1 MTINSTIW
9 RRIAFWS
16 AFIAAFIVYCLTIER
31 GASYWDCPEYIVT
44 AWRLEPGHPPGNPM
58 WTLTARIFTIL
69 GMSPDNAALS
79 VNISSA
85 LFMAL
90 GTGLLASTAYIFL
103 HNTFFAR
110 RHFLARHK
118 KKKDTLTADT
128 HIPSGTLRHALCALT
143 SLCAALCFGWA
154 DSPWFSAVEAEVYAM
169 SLFLTALDVR
179 LMTVWYYCRD
189 TRQASRILLLII
201 YLTGLSIGVHQLNL
215 LVIPALALIWVFRR
229 HRKPAPWATAAA
241 LIASFA
247 AVAAILLG
255 LMPGVLWLCQ
265 RFELLCVNR
274 LGWPIHSGVIMCWT
288 IMMAAAIMIPLI
300 PTATLRRHQTLTWT
314 PALLLAGYSVYFILL
329 VRGAANP
336 PMNEGAPSDIFA
348 LSSYLARDQ
357 YGTAPPLM
365 YGHTP
370 YSTPL
375 RIESIDSTGHAD
387 YHRYATRTIA
397 ERYELAHTDTAT
409 TYVRLNDRIEYIF
422 PPELNMWIPRL
433 VSRNPDDIDAYA
445 DWAGMT
451 PTAMDSVEV
460 SYALDSLGHPV
471 GRLEDSGKRVKEK
484 MPRPTYLQQ
493 TTYFASYQL
502 AYMYLRYL
510 MWNFVGKQNDRFSV
524 GEVEHGNFIT
534 GITPADDAMLGSIA
548 DMPEEIGSSNP
559 GHNVYF
565 AIPLIL
571 GIIGIWVLADKH
583 DITRRR
589 WNFIIFILFF
599 MTGIAIVLYLNQ
611 SPRQPRERDYSF
623 LGSFWA
629 YALWIGAGMASL
641 LTAALKTRRRQLR
654 TVLTSLT
661 ALLAAATPL
670 WMLAQNYDDHDR
682 SGRYAVEDYAAN
694 MLMPLE
700 KDAILFIN
708 GDNYTFPLWYA
719 QEVLG
724 MRRDVTL
731 INTAYLVTPW
741 YKMQL
746 MRPGEQSAPLIMQA
760 RPQDFASDKFTNIY
774 YNQLSDDILG
784 DSIQRRALAIDAIK
798 ALRQLYSS
806 TEASPRIPPLLM
818 VKAADGTP
826 GDSIVISA
834 REIATGRKYLSSADL
849 VTFDIIASNAAAEHP
864 RPVYWMDLL
873 PPKVFGGF
881 KNYTVR
887 KIAGRKLLLAH
898 RGDCSRTPIPEQFN
912 FRSGGADTPGF
923 YADATTGGMISRQRI
938 ALIRYASRMLTAGHP
953 DIALNTLRD
962 TQRLYPPQVWEYQ
975 ITYDSDSICHEGFEI
990 ASLMRLAAIQ
1000 LGDTTAIRDAD
1011 RLTAREEARYRQWR
1025 LYRQALPKHL
1035 RNMMTPKNRLKT
1047 LPPPTQ

>member
-1 MTINSTIW
+1 MALNSRQW
-9 RRIAFWS
+9 RRIAFWG
-16 AFIAAFIVYCLTIER
+16 AFLAAFIVYWLTLER

-44 AWRLEPGHPPGNPM
+44 AWRLEPGHPPGNPF
-58 WTLTARIFTIL
+58 WTLTARVFTIL
-69 GMSPDNAALS
+69 GATPQNAAVA

-103 HNTFFAR
+103 HNTFFSR
-110 RHFLARHK
+110 RHFLTRRK
-118 KKKDTLTADT
+118 KKRHNLTALP
-128 HIPSGTLRHALCALT
+128 HIPSPSLRHALCAFT
-143 SLCAALCFGWA
+143 SFCAALCFGWA

-169 SLFLTALDVR
+169 SLFFTALDVR
-179 LMTVWYYCRD
+179 LMTIWYYCRD
-189 TRQASRILLLII
+189 RRQAARLLMLIV

-229 HRKPAPWATAAA
+229 HSKPAPLATAAA
-241 LIASFA
+241 LFASFA

-255 LMPGVLWLCQ
+255 FMPGILWLCQ
-265 RFELLCVNR
+265 RFELLCVNT
-274 LGWPIHSGVIMCWT
+274 LGWPIHSGVIICWT
-288 IMMAAAIMIPLI
+288 LLMAVAIALPFLPAAA
-300 PTATLRRHQTLTWT
+300 LRRHQTLTWT

-329 VRGAANP
+329 VRGAANT

-357 YGTAPPLM
+357 YGTAPPLL

-370 YSTPL
+370 YSAPMRL
-375 RIESIDSTGHAD
+375 ESIDSAGHAD
-387 YHRYATRTIA
+387 YRRYATRSIA
-397 ERYELAHTDTAT
+397 ERYALSHTDSAS
-409 TYVRLNDRIEYIF
+409 TYVRLDDRIEYIF

-451 PTAMDSVEV
+451 PEAMDSVEV

-484 MPRPTYLQQ
+484 ILRPTYLQQ
-493 TTYFASYQL
+493 ATYFASYQV

-534 GITPADDAMLGSIA
+534 GITPADDAMLGTIS
-548 DMPEEIGSSNP
+548 DMPTEISSSNP

-565 AIPLIL
+565 AIPLLL
-571 GIIGIWVLADKH
+571 GIIGLWVLADKH

-611 SPRQPRERDYSF
+611 GPRQPRERDYSF

-629 YALWIGAGMASL
+629 YALWIAAGMAYL
-641 LTAALKTRRRQLR
+641 LTAALKTRRHKLR
-654 TVLTSLT
+654 TLLTSLA
-661 ALLAAATPL
+661 ALLIAATPL
-670 WMLAQNYDDHDR
+670 WMLAQNYDDHNR
-682 SGRYAVEDYAAN
+682 SGRHAVEDYAAN
-694 MLMPLE
+694 MLLPLE

-741 YKMQL
+741 YEMQL
-746 MRPGEQSAPLIMQA
+746 MRPGEQSAPLAMQA
-760 RPQDFASDKFTNIY
+760 RPQDLALGRFSAVY
-774 YNQLSDDILG
+774 YDRLADDILG
-784 DSIQRRALAIDAIK
+784 DSLQRHALAIDALK

-806 TEASPRIPPLLM
+806 EDASPRIHPLLR
-818 VKAADGTP
+818 VRAADGAP

-834 REIATGRKYLSSADL
+834 KEIATGRNYLSSADL
-849 VTFDIIASNAAAEHP
+849 ITFDIIASNAAAGHP

-873 PPKVFGGF
+873 PAKAFGGF

-887 KIAGRKLLLAH
+887 KITGRKLLLAH
-898 RGDCSRTPIPEQFN
+898 RGDRLRTPIPEQFE

-923 YADATTGGMISRQRI
+923 YADATTGSMISRQRV

-953 DIALNTLRD
+953 DIALRTLRD

-975 ITYDSDSICHEGFEI
+975 ITYDSDSVCHEGFEI
-990 ASLMRLAAIQ
+990 ASLMRLAATQ
-1000 LGDTTAIRDAD
+1000 LGDSAAIQEAD
-1011 RLTAREEARYRQWR
+1011 SITAREETRYRQWR
-1025 LYRQALPKHL
+1025 LYRHALPKHL

-1047 LPPPTQ
+1047 LPPPQ